1 MGTPPSPSSRLM
13 LSPLLALAMTARKE
27 PVPLSAVVVT
37 VRFAAQVGAA
47 DTHSAINQTQR
58 FLRFLSDCGFIVPS
72 STCELP
78 LDSFRKI
85 VILLAPQNHCKRSFN
100 AFASVVQR
108 RRTHAPHL
116 TPACTAPDIPALT
129 ASPCANL
136 PAHFSTSAIPG
147 SSLPRRIRPPTT
159 SHPCQSISCLPGCP
173 NRRCRR

>member
-129 ASPCANL
+129 ASP
-136 PAHFSTSAIPG
+136 PP
-147 SSLPRRIRPPTT
+147 RPPQFAP
-159 SHPCQSISCLPGCP
+159 SPRP
-173 NRRCRR
+173 NESSASSASKSARDARGWTNDAPSAPA